1 MVLARSSTRLRPA
14 SAWRTPISGE
24 ALIAF
29 AVAVASAQRIRL
41 PLDIPLGV
49 AVCALLMPVTLRAL
63 RQYRFAPTI
72 AVVAVLA
79 ITNGI
84 VLTELT
90 RGWAGTS
97 TRMTTANSI
106 LLLGVVVAAIALLW
120 VRSLIGAQ
128 MMVLGFGVGVL
139 LSVASRG
146 INWDNPWKFTFAVP
160 CILIALSLPRVWGHR
175 RAQIAVLFVLA
186 AVSALQDSRSLT
198 GMLVVVMALLFTQ
211 GAPGTSTSGRA
222 ALVATR
228 VALVGV
234 GGYFL
239 IQAALLD
246 GALGEQAQARSVAQ
260 IERSGSLLTGGRP
273 ELGASIALLTA
284 HPWGYGSGVFPTGE
298 QVQVAKQGMVA
309 LGYDPDNGYV
319 NRYMFGNGFE
329 VHSLTGDLWI
339 LFGVLGLA
347 FAVVLALAVGA
358 SLVIR
363 LASGTVSA
371 VGAFLALRLM
381 WDLAFSP
388 IGSAALTLAVTL
400 AVLLPAVGE
409 RKPPPASP

>member
-1 MVLARSSTRLRPA
+1 M
-14 SAWRTPISGE
+14 
-24 ALIAF
+24 
-29 AVAVASAQRIRL
+29 
-41 PLDIPLGV
+41 
-49 AVCALLMPVTLRAL
+49 
-63 RQYRFAPTI
+63 
-72 AVVAVLA
+72 
-79 ITNGI
+79 
-84 VLTELT
+84 
-90 RGWAGTS
+90 
-97 TRMTTANSI
+97 
-106 LLLGVVVAAIALLW
+106 
-120 VRSLIGAQ
+120 
-128 MMVLGFGVGVL
+128 
-139 LSVASRG
+139 
-146 INWDNPWKFTFAVP
+146 
-160 CILIALSLPRVWGHR
+160 
-175 RAQIAVLFVLA
+175 
-186 AVSALQDSRSLT
+186 
-198 GMLVVVMALLFTQ
+198 
-211 GAPGTSTSGRA
+211 
-222 ALVATR
+222 
-228 VALVGV
+228 

-284 HPWGYGSGVFPTGE
+284 RPWGYGSGVFPTGE

-347 FAVVLALAVGA
+347 FAVVLAVAVGA

-363 LASGTVSA
+363 LASGTASA

-409 RKPPPASP
+409 RKPRAASP

>member
-1 MVLARSSTRLRPA
+1 MVLARSSTRLRPT

-29 AVAVASAQRIRL
+29 VVAVASAQRIRL

-49 AVCALLMPVTLRAL
+49 AVCALLLPVTLRAL
-63 RQYRFAPTI
+63 RHYRFAPTI
-72 AVVAVLA
+72 AVAAVLA

-106 LLLGVVVAAIALLW
+106 LLLGVVVTAIALLW

-128 MMVLGFGVGVL
+128 MMVLGFGAGVL

-186 AVSALQDSRSLT
+186 AASALQDSRSLT
-198 GMLVVVMALLFTQ
+198 GMLVVVMALLLTQ
-211 GAPGTSTSGRA
+211 GTPGTSTSGRA
-222 ALVATR
+222 ALVAIR

-284 HPWGYGSGVFPTGE
+284 RPWGYGSGVFPTGE

-347 FAVVLALAVGA
+347 FAVVLAVAVGA

-363 LASGTVSA
+363 LASGTASA

-409 RKPPPASP
+409 RKPRAASP

>member
-1 MVLARSSTRLRPA
+1 MAAARSSTKLRAA

-29 AVAVASAQRIRL
+29 VVAVSSAQRIRL

-49 AVCALLMPVTLRAL
+49 AVCALLLPVSLRAL
-63 RQYRFAPTI
+63 RQYRFAPAI
-72 AVVAVLA
+72 AIVALLA
-79 ITNGI
+79 IANGV
-84 VLTELT
+84 VLTELA
-90 RGWAGTS
+90 RGWNATS

-106 LLLGVVVAAIALLW
+106 LLLGVIVTAIALLW
-120 VRSLIGAQ
+120 VRSVIGAR
-128 MMVLGFGVGVL
+128 MMVLGFGLGML
-139 LSVASRG
+139 MSVASRG

-175 RAQIAVLFVLA
+175 RAQVAVLFVLA
-186 AVSALQDSRSLT
+186 AASALQDSRSLT
-198 GMLVVVMALLFTQ
+198 GMLVVVIALLLTQ
-211 GAPGTSTSGRA
+211 GAPRTSTSGRA
-222 ALVATR
+222 ALVAVR

-234 GGYFL
+234 AGYFL
-239 IQAALLD
+239 VQAALLD
-246 GALGEQAQARSVAQ
+246 GALGEQAQARSVTQ
-260 IERSGSLLTGGRP
+260 IDRSGSLLTGGRP
-273 ELGASIALLTA
+273 ELGASIALLSA
-284 HPWGYGSGVFPTGE
+284 RPWGYGSGVLPTGE
-298 QVQVAKQGMVA
+298 QVQVAKRGMVA

-339 LFGVLGLA
+339 LFGLFGLA
-347 FAVVLALAVGA
+347 FAVVLAVAVGA
-358 SLVIR
+358 SLVTR
-363 LASGTVSA
+363 LASGTASA

-388 IGSAALTLAVTL
+388 IGSAALTLAVTI

-409 RKPPPASP
+409 RKPRAAAP

>member
-1 MVLARSSTRLRPA
+1 M
-14 SAWRTPISGE
+14 
-24 ALIAF
+24 AF

-49 AVCALLMPVTLRAL
+49 AVCALLLPVTLRAL

-72 AVVAVLA
+72 AVFAVLA
-79 ITNGI
+79 IANGI

-97 TRMTTANSI
+97 TRMATANSI
-106 LLLGVVVAAIALLW
+106 LLLGVVVTAIALLW

-284 HPWGYGSGVFPTGE
+284 RPWGYGSGVFPTGE

-409 RKPPPASP
+409 RKPPPASL

>member
-1 MVLARSSTRLRPA
+1 M
-14 SAWRTPISGE
+14 
-24 ALIAF
+24 AF

-49 AVCALLMPVTLRAL
+49 AVCALLLPVTLRAL

-72 AVVAVLA
+72 AVFAVLA
-79 ITNGI
+79 IANGI

-97 TRMTTANSI
+97 TRMATANSI
-106 LLLGVVVAAIALLW
+106 LLLGVVVTAIALLW

-175 RAQIAVLFVLA
+175 RAQIAVLLVLA

-211 GAPGTSTSGRA
+211 GTPGTSTSGRA

-228 VALVGV
+228 VALVSV

-284 HPWGYGSGVFPTGE
+284 RPWGYGSGVFPTGE

-409 RKPPPASP
+409 RKPPPASL

>member
-1 MVLARSSTRLRPA
+1 MVLARSSTRLRQA
-14 SAWRTPISGE
+14 SAWRTPISAE
-24 ALIAF
+24 ALFAF

-49 AVCALLMPVTLRAL
+49 AVCALLLPVTLRAL

-79 ITNGI
+79 ITNGV
-84 VLTELT
+84 VLTELS
-90 RGWAGTS
+90 RGWNATS

-106 LLLGVVVAAIALLW
+106 LLLGVVVTAIALLW
-120 VRSLIGAQ
+120 IRSVIGAQ

-160 CILIALSLPRVWGHR
+160 CILIALSLPRVWGQR

-186 AVSALQDSRSLT
+186 AASAVQDSRSLT
-198 GMLVVVMALLFTQ
+198 GMLVVVMALLLTQ
-211 GAPGTSTSGRA
+211 GAPGSTTSGRA
-222 ALVATR
+222 ALVAIR

-273 ELGASIALLTA
+273 ELGASIALLSA
-284 HPWGYGSGVFPTGE
+284 RPWGYGSGVFPTGE

-339 LFGVLGLA
+339 LFGLAGLA
-347 FAVVLALAVGA
+347 FAVVLAVTVGT
-358 SLVIR
+358 SLVTR
-363 LASGTVSA
+363 LASGTASA

-400 AVLLPAVGE
+400 AVLLPAAGE
-409 RKPPPASP
+409 RKPRAASP

>member
-1 MVLARSSTRLRPA
+1 MVLARSSTRLRPT

-29 AVAVASAQRIRL
+29 VVAVASAQRIRL

-49 AVCALLMPVTLRAL
+49 AVCALLLPVTLRAL
-63 RQYRFAPTI
+63 RHYRFAPTI
-72 AVVAVLA
+72 AVAAVLA

-106 LLLGVVVAAIALLW
+106 LLLGVVVTAIALLW

-186 AVSALQDSRSLT
+186 AASALQDSRSLT
-198 GMLVVVMALLFTQ
+198 GMLVVVMALLLTQ
-211 GAPGTSTSGRA
+211 GTPGTSTSGRA
-222 ALVATR
+222 ALVAIR

-284 HPWGYGSGVFPTGE
+284 RPWGYGSGVFPTGE

-347 FAVVLALAVGA
+347 FAVVLAVAVGA

-363 LASGTVSA
+363 LASGTASA

-409 RKPPPASP
+409 RKPRAASP

>member
-1 MVLARSSTRLRPA
+1 M
-14 SAWRTPISGE
+14 
-24 ALIAF
+24 AF

-49 AVCALLMPVTLRAL
+49 AVCALLLPVTLRAL

-72 AVVAVLA
+72 AVFAVLA
-79 ITNGI
+79 IANGI

-97 TRMTTANSI
+97 TRMATANSI
-106 LLLGVVVAAIALLW
+106 LLLGVVVTAIALLW

-175 RAQIAVLFVLA
+175 RAQIAVLLVLA

-211 GAPGTSTSGRA
+211 GTPGTSTSGRA

-284 HPWGYGSGVFPTGE
+284 RPWGYGSGVFPTGE

-409 RKPPPASP
+409 RKPPPASL